1 MPWERQNSHYS
12 TAKSD
17 QRLVSTHVPCM
28 NNDRQLNF
36 VVQKG
41 GTKQMD
47 YVLLQ
52 FSIGKQSRIHP
63 TTFSYVQTKIG

>member
-1 MPWERQNSHYS
+1 MPWEQQNSHYS

-36 VVQKG
+36 VIQKG
-41 GTKQMD
+41 GMKQRD
-47 YVLLQ
+47 CVLQ
-52 FSIGKQSRIHP
+52 FSIGKQSHIHP
-63 TTFSYVQTKIG
+63 TTFSYVHTKIG